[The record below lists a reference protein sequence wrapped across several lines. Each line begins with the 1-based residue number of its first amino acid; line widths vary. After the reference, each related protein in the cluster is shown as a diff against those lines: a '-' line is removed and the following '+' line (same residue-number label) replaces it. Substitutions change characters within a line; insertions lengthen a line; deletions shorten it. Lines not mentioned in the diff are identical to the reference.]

1 MVVASRRTSHG
12 VLSLIKK
19 FLAAIALS
27 LSFFSPAVALDK
39 AELPKAE
46 QQMFLPV
53 VQLGEFCSG
62 SVVYSNRDQKSGEV
76 TTYVLTAKHCTDKVD
91 QKIQVNVPVYTNG
104 KKLDFHSYRAT
115 VKGRHWKSDTA
126 VLKIDNTTTLF
137 ENVVKLAAKDTV
149 LTFGE
154 DAWTVGYPLG
164 LSRTV
169 TQGEIGNRELV
180 PTLGP
185 SEFQRATP
193 DIGPGNS
200 GGALFVKNAKG
211 DYEQVGVT
219 TGGARG
225 MPFFGVYTPLEDIHD
240 ALKVI
245 APEVVGAEVKRY
257 TPASN

>member
-1 MVVASRRTSHG
+1 M
-12 VLSLIKK
+12 IKK
-19 FLAAIALS
+19 FLAAVALS
-27 LSFFSPAVALDK
+27 LSFLTPAVALDK
-39 AELPKAE
+39 SELPKAE

-62 SVVYSNRDQKSGEV
+62 SVIYSNRDQKSGEV
-76 TTYVLTAKHCTDKVD
+76 TTYILTAKHCTDKID
-91 QKIQVNVPVYTNG
+91 QKIQVNVPVYTDG

-115 VKGRHWKSDTA
+115 VKGRHYKSDTA
-126 VLKIDNTTTLF
+126 VLKIDNTDTLF
-137 ENVVKLAAKDTV
+137 ENVVNLGTRDEI

-154 DAWTVGYPLG
+154 DVWTVGYPLG
-164 LSRTV
+164 MSRTV
-169 TQGEIGNRELV
+169 TEGMLGNREPV

-193 DIGPGNS
+193 DIGPGSS
-200 GGALFVKNAKG
+200 GGALFKKNWKG
-211 DYEQVGVT
+211 DFVQIGLT

-225 MPFFGVYTPLEDIHD
+225 FPFFGIYTPLEDIHD